1 MMKELLSKI
10 RNEADQELQHPLPG
24 IILVGL
30 AAGLGVLLMGN
41 LVKSVLG
48 GSSIIADF
56 AAIFGA
62 GFYAAVAYYALAKI
76 GL

>member
-1 MMKELLSKI
+1 MRELLTKI

-24 IILVGL
+24 VILVGL

-41 LVKSVLG
+41 LAKSVLG
-48 GSSIIADF
+48 GSSIVADF
-56 AAIFGA
+56 AAIMGA
-62 GFYAAVAYYALAKI
+62 GFYAAVAYYALAKL

>member
-1 MMKELLSKI
+1 MAVVEGSARRFAK
-10 RNEADQELQHPLPG
+10 RP
-24 IILVGL
+24 L